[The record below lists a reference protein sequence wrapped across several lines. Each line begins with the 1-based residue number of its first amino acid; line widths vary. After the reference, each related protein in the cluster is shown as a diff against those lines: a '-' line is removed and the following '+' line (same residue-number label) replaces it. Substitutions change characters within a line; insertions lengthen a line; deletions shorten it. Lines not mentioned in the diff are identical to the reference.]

1 MTKLEEYGKTQE
13 EFLAQ
18 TPDKD
23 RKPNE
28 IRRDELVSIELVQG
42 LRRIEQKLDE
52 IIKVLT
58 S

>member
-1 MTKLEEYGKTQE
+1 MTEKQSDFKLM
-13 EFLAQ
+13 LRQ

-23 RKPNE
+23 RKPGE

-52 IIKVLT
+52 VLKVLKKG

>member
-1 MTKLEEYGKTQE
+1 MTDPMIKLM
-13 EFLAQ
+13 LRQ